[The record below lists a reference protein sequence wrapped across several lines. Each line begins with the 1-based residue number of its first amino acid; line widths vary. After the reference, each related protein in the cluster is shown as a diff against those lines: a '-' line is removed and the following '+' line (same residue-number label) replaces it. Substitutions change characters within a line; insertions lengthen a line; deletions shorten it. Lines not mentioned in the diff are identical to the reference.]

1 MVPVQG
7 QLPAEVV
14 VVQKVL
20 LVADLFLI
28 DLLEDLA
35 DLVIVVGDKVEVRGK
50 SFWAIS
56 LSVLVSMMSDKEMF
70 IRSQSCLRIL
80 KEGICPLFSNLLRV
94 DWVQIPLQSS
104 FWESLSDLR
113 ILMNFSMFI
122 MAIRFL
128 FSD

>member
-1 MVPVQG
+1 VVPVQG

-50 SFWAIS
+50 
-56 LSVLVSMMSDKEMF
+56 K
-70 IRSQSCLRIL
+70 
-80 KEGICPLFSNLLRV
+80 LLGFPC
-94 DWVQIPLQSS
+94 WS
-104 FWESLSDLR
+104 
-113 ILMNFSMFI
+113 
-122 MAIRFL
+122 A
-128 FSD
+128 

>member
-50 SFWAIS
+50 
-56 LSVLVSMMSDKEMF
+56 K
-70 IRSQSCLRIL
+70 
-80 KEGICPLFSNLLRV
+80 LLG
-94 DWVQIPLQSS
+94 
-104 FWESLSDLR
+104 
-113 ILMNFSMFI
+113 NFTFR
-122 MAIRFL
+122 AGQH
-128 FSD
+128 DVG